1 MPDQPHP
8 PLRPSVPAGGAPA
21 HEPGRT
27 SPERVA
33 THADPM
39 LDDAVATLGRRA
51 GPADPALAHLLGL
64 DANGWYVDE
73 ILPVD
78 RLMGRRVPASCWAVA
93 VVASGQARPSD
104 TAGTP
109 THAPAAPVHLAVGV
123 DRTGT
128 VAGRLTAGSV
138 VGTHVP
144 AAGRLLDTMR
154 RCLRLPTPPPPEGT
168 DRLLAVLWLAAA
180 LETVRAGRPSAEAP
194 GVPNPGARAPGARA
208 SGVCA
213 SGVHVPGA
221 AASGACASG
230 VHMPGAAAPGA
241 PDPSALLRWTALLRR
256 HPAVLLL
263 TRRGEHLRL
272 AEMERIVDVAAA
284 TLTWDVL
291 RAAETRTGALPL
303 CPPGT
308 AGWMDI
314 GMYARW
320 VLADLPTPDSLWCR
334 LRDRL
339 TAQARREMEGRL
351 TQCRLILP
359 DLSTSR
365 LAS

>member
-8 PLRPSVPAGGAPA
+8 PLRPSVPSGGPPG

-27 SPERVA
+27 DPDRVA

-39 LDDAVATLGRRA
+39 LDDAVATLARRA

-109 THAPAAPVHLAVGV
+109 THAPAAPVQLAVGV

-144 AAGRLLDTMR
+144 ASGRLLDTMR

-180 LETVRAGRPSAEAP
+180 LETVRAGRPGAAAP
-194 GVPNPGARAPGARA
+194 GVPDPGAP
-208 SGVCA
+208 
-213 SGVHVPGA
+213 
-221 AASGACASG
+221 
-230 VHMPGAAAPGA
+230 APGA
-241 PDPSALLRWTALLRR
+241 PDPSALLRWTALLRQ

-263 TRRGEHLRL
+263 TRQGEHLRL

>member
-1 MPDQPHP
+1 
-8 PLRPSVPAGGAPA
+8 
-21 HEPGRT
+21 
-27 SPERVA
+27 
-33 THADPM
+33 
-39 LDDAVATLGRRA
+39 VATLARRA

-109 THAPAAPVHLAVGV
+109 THAPAAPVQLAVGV

-144 AAGRLLDTMR
+144 ASGRLLDTMR

-180 LETVRAGRPSAEAP
+180 LETVRAGRPGAAAP
-194 GVPNPGARAPGARA
+194 GVPDPGAP
-208 SGVCA
+208 
-213 SGVHVPGA
+213 
-221 AASGACASG
+221 
-230 VHMPGAAAPGA
+230 APGA
-241 PDPSALLRWTALLRR
+241 PDPSALLRWTALLRQ

-263 TRRGEHLRL
+263 TRQGEHLRL